1 MCLRVYYCFFVW
13 ENKTRVSFLSKKTR
27 SATFPVKS
35 EQLFCF
41 NNFFWQLEFL
51 IAWPLWSPVVGFWI
65 MYLTF
70 CNRVKIGTWPMMS
83 VLRHFNFF
91 PHKQLFF
98 GVLFE
103 HEGKEHCRK
112 KKCVTHVSRFCSKSI
127 KTCTAYVLRYIFM
140 FENNP
145 ILTN

>member
-1 MCLRVYYCFFVW
+1 MPTSILLFFVW
-13 ENKTRVSFLSKKTR
+13 ENKTRVSFISMKTR

-35 EQLFCF
+35 EQLYCF

-70 CNRVKIGTWPMMS
+70 CSRVKIGTWPMMS

-98 GVLFE
+98 GFFLFG
-103 HEGKEHCRK
+103 HEGKEHCR

-127 KTCTAYVLRYIFM
+127 KTCTEYVRSYIFM
-140 FENNP
+140 F
-145 ILTN
+145 